1 MPRSLTKAL
10 PCPDKPSIAVLPFP
24 KHKRLRPHPHI
35 LSCGMAASA
44 CAQAGRRNGRSPP
57 AMGNDLSAAAF
68 VSQLQALTGDA
79 GQDVTIAVK
88 PAADQEVH
96 ERSGA
101 IPACQPSR
109 ISV

>member
-1 MPRSLTKAL
+1 
-10 PCPDKPSIAVLPFP
+10 
-24 KHKRLRPHPHI
+24 
-35 LSCGMAASA
+35 
-44 CAQAGRRNGRSPP
+44 
-57 AMGNDLSAAAF
+57 MGNDLSAAAF